1 MLEVVAL
8 GGLGEFG
15 MNMLALTW
23 GETTIVVDAGV
34 MFPDPELLGV
44 DRIIPDLTYLQQKG
58 RAAALVLTHGH
69 EDHIGGVPHVLALVD
84 GPIYGTPLT
93 LAMVEPKL
101 EEHGIDGRELIAVK
115 PHDRV
120 TVGPFEIEF
129 IRVTHSIPDCVALAI
144 HTPAGVIVHTG
155 DFKIDQT
162 PLDGEHFDVHRFA
175 QLGSE
180 GVLALFADST
190 NIDRRG
196 FTGSERE
203 VVDAFEEVFT
213 SAPGKLIVA
222 AFASSIYRM
231 QILVDLAAQFD
242 RKVAFIGRGMIRNS
256 EIAQR
261 LGYLRIPA
269 GVQIRDSQVGD
280 YPAQDVLCLSTGS
293 QGEPM
298 SALSRI
304 AIDDHRHVKVG
315 PDDTVVLSARS
326 IPGNEKAIGRVINH
340 LARRGAEVIYEGIK
354 HVHVSGHGS
363 EEELKL
369 MLSLV
374 KPRFFIPVH
383 GEYRQ
388 LSQHGRVAARVF
400 EGRDPRPE
408 ILLAENGDIL
418 QFDVDGARIAGKAPV
433 GRILIDDTR
442 TGEVGDEVLRD
453 RRHLAED
460 GLVVPVVAINKQ
472 TGMLEGVPDIITRGF
487 VMENSAGAARGRRAP
502 AGRGRRSG
510 QPRGAHRSGADQGEA
525 ARRAAP
531 LLSETF
537 GTTAV
542 RAARHHGDLTR
553 EWIDGFAPGQRI
565 RRRGAVRGR
574 AASGSSRSP
583 ATSRATRSGSSAPA
597 RMPTPPTSPGGSAR
611 SSPSCRF
618 SCSATRPTSVRR
630 RW

>member
-1 MLEVVAL
+1 MLEVVPL

-23 GETTIVVDAGV
+23 GETTIIVDAGV

-44 DRIIPDLTYLQQKG
+44 DRIIPDLAYLQQRG

-69 EDHIGGVPHVLALVD
+69 EDHIGGVPHVLPWVD
-84 GPIYGTPLT
+84 GPIYATPLT
-93 LAMVEPKL
+93 LALVEPKL
-101 EEHGIDGRELIAVK
+101 EEHGIEGRTLVAVR
-115 PHDRV
+115 PRDRV
-120 TVGPFEIEF
+120 TLGPFIVEF
-129 IRVTHSIPDCVALAI
+129 IRVTHSVPDSVALAI
-144 HTPAGVIVHTG
+144 HTPIGIVVHTG

-162 PLDGEHFDVHRFA
+162 PIDGQHFDVHRFA
-175 QLGSE
+175 ELGAA

-196 FTGSERE
+196 FTGSELE
-203 VVDAFEEVFT
+203 VVEAFEEIFT
-213 SAPGKLIVA
+213 SATGRLIVA

-242 RKVAFIGRGMIRNS
+242 RKVAFVGRGMIENS
-256 EIAQR
+256 QIAQR

-269 GVQIRDSQVGD
+269 GVQIRDSEVSG
-280 YPAQDVLCLSTGS
+280 YPAQDILCLATGS

-298 SALSRI
+298 SALSRM

-340 LARRGAEVIYEGIK
+340 LARRGADVIYEGIK

-374 KPRFFIPVH
+374 RPRYFVPVH

-388 LSQHGRVAARVF
+388 LSQHARIAARVF
-400 EGRDPRPE
+400 AGRSPRPE
-408 ILLAENGDIL
+408 ILLVEDGDVL
-418 QFDVDGARIAGKAPV
+418 HFDAAGGRLAGKAPA
-433 GRILIDDTR
+433 GRILIDGTR
-442 TGEVGDEVLRD
+442 TGEVDDEVLRD

-472 TGMLEGVPDIITRGF
+472 TGALEGVPEIITRGF
-487 VMENSAGAARGRRAP
+487 VMEDSQALLAEGARFLSDVVEQASIEERTDQGLIKEKLRVELRRFFRKRSGRRP
-502 AGRGRRSG
+502 FVL
-510 QPRGAHRSGADQGEA
+510 PVIME
-525 ARRAAP
+525 
-531 LLSETF
+531 
-537 GTTAV
+537 
-542 RAARHHGDLTR
+542 
-553 EWIDGFAPGQRI
+553 I
-565 RRRGAVRGR
+565 
-574 AASGSSRSP
+574 
-583 ATSRATRSGSSAPA
+583 
-597 RMPTPPTSPGGSAR
+597 
-611 SSPSCRF
+611 
-618 SCSATRPTSVRR
+618 
-630 RW
+630 

>member
-1 MLEVVAL
+1 MRSAEVRTPEFSMLEVVAL

-44 DRIIPDLTYLQQKG
+44 DLIIPDLTYLQQKG

-69 EDHIGGVPHVLALVD
+69 EDHIGAVPYVLPYID

-93 LAMVEPKL
+93 LALVEPKL
-101 EEHGIDGRELIAVK
+101 EEHGLSDPTRLRAVR
-115 PHDRV
+115 PRDRV
-120 TVGPFEIEF
+120 TVGPFDIEF
-129 IRVTHSIPDCVALAI
+129 IRVTHSVPDCVALAI

-162 PLDGEHFDVHRFA
+162 PIDGQHFDIHRFA
-175 QLGSE
+175 ELGAA

-203 VVDAFEEVFT
+203 VIEAFEEIFT
-213 SAPGKLIVA
+213 SANGRLIVA
-222 AFASSIYRM
+222 AFSSSIYRM

-242 RKVAFIGRGMIRNS
+242 RKVAFVGRGMMQNS

-269 GVQIRDSQVGD
+269 GVQIRDSDVGT

-304 AIDDHRHVKVG
+304 AIDDHRYVKLG

-340 LARRGAEVIYEGIK
+340 IARRGADVIHEGIK

-374 KPRFFIPVH
+374 RPRYFVPVH

-388 LSQHGRVAARVF
+388 LSQHARIAERVF
-400 EGRDPRPE
+400 AGREPRPE

-418 QFDVDGARIAGKAPV
+418 RFDEDGARISGKAPV
-433 GRILIDDTR
+433 GRVLIDGTR

-472 TGMLEGVPDIITRGF
+472 TGALEGVPDIVTRGF
-487 VMENSAGAARGRRAP
+487 VMENSQELLADAARLLAEVVEQASVEERTDQGLIKEKLRVELRRFLRKRSGRRP
-502 AGRGRRSG
+502 FVL
-510 QPRGAHRSGADQGEA
+510 PVIME
-525 ARRAAP
+525 
-531 LLSETF
+531 
-537 GTTAV
+537 
-542 RAARHHGDLTR
+542 
-553 EWIDGFAPGQRI
+553 I
-565 RRRGAVRGR
+565 
-574 AASGSSRSP
+574 
-583 ATSRATRSGSSAPA
+583 
-597 RMPTPPTSPGGSAR
+597 
-611 SSPSCRF
+611 
-618 SCSATRPTSVRR
+618 
-630 RW
+630 